1 MQFLAS
7 ERPGAP
13 IIPSFLAGQPRRSYR
28 ALRAWTSHWLRIG
41 YDVFMCRLF
50 GFRSKIPSQVHSSLM
65 AAENAM
71 SVQARKHPDGWGV
84 AYYVAGAPHLIKSAE
99 AAYADHL
106 FARVSGI
113 VSSETVVAHIRRA
126 TVGETSVVNSHPF
139 QFGRWVFAH
148 NGDVKN
154 FDRIRGSIVEMVAPK
169 LKRFILGETD
179 SETIFYL
186 FLTYLSREEELHR
199 VDVDIECVSSA
210 LRKTVLTVTEMAES
224 AGLPTPLLTIMVTD
238 GNLLV
243 STRFGRELYRST
255 HKKRCPE
262 RDICPSLAP
271 ECEAPSLSGYVTHF
285 ILSSEPLQ
293 GDNVWEELDDGSIVG
308 CDWRMN
314 TYQWAL

>member
-1 MQFLAS
+1 
-7 ERPGAP
+7 
-13 IIPSFLAGQPRRSYR
+13 
-28 ALRAWTSHWLRIG
+28 
-41 YDVFMCRLF
+41 
-50 GFRSKIPSQVHSSLM
+50 
-65 AAENAM
+65 M
-71 SVQARKHPDGWGV
+71 SVQAQKHPDGWGV

-148 NGDVKN
+148 NGEVEN
-154 FDRIRGSIVEMVAPK
+154 FDVIRQNLVALVAPK
-169 LKRFILGETD
+169 LKGFILGDTD
-179 SETIFYL
+179 SEAIFYL

-199 VDVDIECVSSA
+199 VGVDIDLVARA
-210 LRKTVLTVTEMAES
+210 LGDTVQTVTKLAEG

-243 STRFGRELYRST
+243 STRFGRELFRST
-255 HKKRCPE
+255 HKNRCPE
-262 RDICPSLAP
+262 RDTCPSLAP
-271 ECEAPSLSGYVTHF
+271 ECEGPTESGYVTHF

-293 GDNVWEELDDGSIVG
+293 GHNVWEELNDGSIVG
-308 CDWRMN
+308 CDWRMQ

>member
-1 MQFLAS
+1 MWSTESKDF
-7 ERPGAP
+7 R
-13 IIPSFLAGQPRRSYR
+13 
-28 ALRAWTSHWLRIG
+28 
-41 YDVFMCRLF
+41 YDDSMCRLF

-71 SVQARKHPDGWGV
+71 SVQAQKHPDGWGV

-148 NGDVKN
+148 NGEVEN
-154 FDRIRGSIVEMVAPK
+154 FDRIRKQLVGLVAPK
-169 LKRFILGETD
+169 LKRYILGDTD
-179 SETIFYL
+179 SEAIFYL
-186 FLTYLSREEELHR
+186 FLTNLSRVEELHR
-199 VDVDIECVSSA
+199 DGVGIEPVATA
-210 LRKTVLTVTEMAES
+210 LRDTIHTVTQMAES
-224 AGLPTPLLTIMVTD
+224 EGLPRPLLTIMVTD

-243 STRFGRELYRST
+243 SSRFGRELYRST
-255 HKKRCPE
+255 YKHKCPE
-262 RDICPSLAP
+262 RDTCPSLAY
-271 ECEAPSLSGYVTHF
+271 ECEAPTKSGYVTHF

-293 GDNVWEELDDGSIVG
+293 GHNVWEELSDGQLVG
-308 CDWRMN
+308 CDWRMS
-314 TYQWAL
+314 TYEWAL